1 MCERSEP
8 GQARLVPSVHP
19 EFFVQVKSTLIQA
32 GFQLVADDDHRQPGL
47 QVTRVPIGALI
58 EWKASDGFNAL
69 AAEQPGTSHNS
80 MLAIVQT
87 AVSELLV
94 QHGHT
99 VTEALHGALLVIANS
114 SRPSDQ

>member
-1 MCERSEP
+1 M
-8 GQARLVPSVHP
+8 
-19 EFFVQVKSTLIQA
+19 QVKSTLIQA

-69 AAEQPGTSHNS
+69 AVEQRGTSHNS